1 MKRINKESSII
12 LQTLSFILFLCNDC
26 LKSWLPFSLREFG
39 EAALWNAG
47 LEPSGRWMEWVK
59 GGQRTKLSL
68 LPPHC
73 QPTTAT
79 TDPGS
84 LGIKRKKKKK
94 KRTLESVSQGSCVS
108 QARMPSTKASI
119 LKAEKLLHWGK
130 RIQFWGWWN
139 WKSPYF
145 YDLQQ
150 INSFQ

>member
-84 LGIKRKKKKK
+84 LGIKRKKKKRK
-94 KRTLESVSQGSCVS
+94 GPWNQFRKVHVLARQECPAQK
-108 QARMPSTKASI
+108 QA
-119 LKAEKLLHWGK
+119 
-130 RIQFWGWWN
+130 
-139 WKSPYF
+139 Y
-145 YDLQQ
+145 
-150 INSFQ
+150 